1 MKLCGFDIGSD
12 RPFFLIAG
20 PCVIESEAM
29 VLDIAFRMKEITD
42 KLGIPYLFKAS
53 FDKANRTSG
62 KSFRGPGLNEGLRI
76 LSEVKAKVGVPVL
89 TDVHTEAEVPEV
101 AAVVDMLQTPAFLC
115 RQTDFIHACAKSGK
129 PVNIKKGQFL
139 APHDMVN
146 VVKKAREAA
155 LEAGLDPD
163 SFTVCE
169 RGATFGYGNLVSDM
183 RSLAVMRETG
193 APVVF
198 DATHS
203 VQLPGG
209 NGTSSGGD
217 RRFVPVLAR
226 AATAVGVAGLFMET
240 HPTPEKALSDGPNSV
255 PLDRM
260 EELLTQLKAID
271 RLVKSTPYLEHDVS
285 GFDLTLKKDYIM
297 SSIIEIVG
305 REVLD
310 SRGNPTVEAEVYLE
324 SGVVARAAVPS
335 GASTGVREAIEL
347 RDGDKKRYG
356 GKGVLKA
363 VMNVNG
369 EIADAILGL
378 EASDQEFIDKTMIKL
393 DGTDNKSRLGANAIL
408 AVSMAVARA
417 AAEESGLPLYRYFG
431 GMGAVQ
437 LPVPMMNVING
448 GAHANNNLD
457 LQEFMIIPAG
467 APSFKEAVRYG
478 AEVFHALKKIIN
490 AHGMSTAVG
499 DEGGFAPKCESHEEA
514 IELILQAIKE
524 AGFEAGKDFFLGLDC
539 ASSEFYEDGRYVMK
553 KSSGKALT
561 AEEWA
566 AQLESWVEKYP
577 IISIEDGMAEG
588 DWEGWKMLTDRLGK
602 KVQLVGDDL
611 FVTNP
616 KILKEG
622 IEKGVANSILIKVN
636 QIGTLSET
644 FEAIEMAKRAGY
656 TAVVSHRSGETED
669 STIADIAVGLNA
681 GQIKTGSMSRSDRMA
696 KYNQLLRIEEHLG
709 DAAVYPGLAAFYCI
723 RR

>member
-1 MKLCGFDIGSD
+1 
-12 RPFFLIAG
+12 
-20 PCVIESEAM
+20 
-29 VLDIAFRMKEITD
+29 
-42 KLGIPYLFKAS
+42 
-53 FDKANRTSG
+53 
-62 KSFRGPGLNEGLRI
+62 
-76 LSEVKAKVGVPVL
+76 
-89 TDVHTEAEVPEV
+89 
-101 AAVVDMLQTPAFLC
+101 
-115 RQTDFIHACAKSGK
+115 
-129 PVNIKKGQFL
+129 
-139 APHDMVN
+139 
-146 VVKKAREAA
+146 
-155 LEAGLDPD
+155 
-163 SFTVCE
+163 
-169 RGATFGYGNLVSDM
+169 
-183 RSLAVMRETG
+183 
-193 APVVF
+193 
-198 DATHS
+198 
-203 VQLPGG
+203 
-209 NGTSSGGD
+209 
-217 RRFVPVLAR
+217 
-226 AATAVGVAGLFMET
+226 
-240 HPTPEKALSDGPNSV
+240 
-255 PLDRM
+255 
-260 EELLTQLKAID
+260 
-271 RLVKSTPYLEHDVS
+271 
-285 GFDLTLKKDYIM
+285 M
-297 SSIIEIVG
+297 SSIIDIIG

-347 RDGDKKRYG
+347 RDGDKKRYN

-363 VMNVNG
+363 VANVNG

-378 EASDQEFIDKTMIKL
+378 EASEQEFIDATMIRL
-393 DGTDNKSRLGANAIL
+393 DGTENKSRLGANAIL

-467 APSFKEAVRYG
+467 APTFKEAVRYG

-539 ASSEFYEDGRYVMK
+539 ASSEFFEDGKYVMK
-553 KSSGKALT
+553 KSTGKALT

-566 AQLESWVEKYP
+566 DQLEAWVAKYP

-636 QIGTLSET
+636 QIGSLSET
-644 FEAIEMAKRAGY
+644 FEAIEVAKRAGY

-669 STIADIAVGLNA
+669 ATIADIAVGLNA

-696 KYNQLLRIEEHLG
+696 KYNQLLRIEERLG
-709 DAAVYPGLAAFYCI
+709 ESAVYPGLAAFYNL
-723 RR
+723 RK